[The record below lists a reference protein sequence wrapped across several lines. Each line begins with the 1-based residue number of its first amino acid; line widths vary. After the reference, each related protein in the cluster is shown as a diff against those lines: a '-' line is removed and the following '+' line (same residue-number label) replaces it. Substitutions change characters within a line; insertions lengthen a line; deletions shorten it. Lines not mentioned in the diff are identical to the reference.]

1 MVGIPKSNRCDF
13 CRRRK
18 TKCDEDWPTCGA
30 CKKAGKECSG
40 PSKRVK
46 FVNNGKHR
54 RAGDQL
60 GDLAQEFLDTSLT
73 DETSSNTNSTGSLL
87 NIKNKT
93 MANGA
98 TFSKLRIYNRNPQI
112 PSKLPGTRADLLGG
126 RVINCLKSG
135 EGTGYSISMFLS
147 TLIYVPPL
155 LERNEALF
163 DATNLLLSTWQK
175 LCQGISP
182 HELFDLRAYNR
193 ALRSLQKVLNDPEE
207 QVSHSTL
214 AATIYLQTTE
224 YLFDYARGINQI
236 SHSNGIHSILI
247 QKGVPKPGDNF
258 GCQLLLDSFGFIY
271 RLLLTGRIENF
282 YIQPEWN
289 HALTSFFAQFK
300 TRTPIVVEMS
310 KLLTQATVVAD
321 VTHRMAE
328 LWKSPSY
335 VLDAQEFQELSA
347 TIDELSSNFRDLEET
362 TINPLLERKIIY
374 EVEDLE
380 SPCGTSYKF
389 PNGITALHFA
399 NVYTFNIV
407 VNRLRQELNK
417 LQGIEDPMLEVECFE
432 WSTRIWRTCRYGQS
446 LRPLCAVSLNSSLC
460 VSYAAAGPAEKEY
473 LLTALRE
480 SDAYKKQSES
490 RWTDEVIRSKLWVLM
505 GR

>member
-54 RAGDQL
+54 GVGDHL
-60 GDLAQEFLDTSLT
+60 GDLTRDSLDTNLT
-73 DETSSNTNSTGSLL
+73 DETSSNTDSTGSLL
-87 NIKNKT
+87 NIKNRT

-98 TFSKLRIYNRNPQI
+98 TFSKLRIYNRKPQI
-112 PSKLPGTRADLLGG
+112 PSNPPGTEADLLGA
-126 RVINCLKSG
+126 RVITCLKSG
-135 EGTGYSISMFLS
+135 EGTGYSISMFLT
-147 TLIYVPPL
+147 TLVYVPPL

-163 DATNLLLSTWQK
+163 DATSLLLSTWQK

-182 HELFDLRAYNR
+182 HELFDLRSYNR
-193 ALRSLQKVLNDPEE
+193 ALRSLQKVLNDPDE
-207 QVSHSTL
+207 QISHSTL
-214 AATIYLQTTE
+214 AATIYLQMTE
-224 YLFDYARGINQI
+224 YLFDYARGVNQI
-236 SHSNGIHSILI
+236 SHSNGIHSILM

-258 GCQLLLDSFGFIY
+258 GCQLLLDSFGFMF
-271 RLLLTGRIENF
+271 RLLLTGGIENF

-289 HALTSFFAQFK
+289 HTLTSFFAQFK

-310 KLLTQATVVAD
+310 KLLTHATVVAD
-321 VTHRMAE
+321 VTRRMSQIWE
-328 LWKSPSY
+328 SPSY
-335 VLDAQEFQELSA
+335 IPDAQETQELSA
-347 TIDELSSNFRDLEET
+347 TIDELSANFRALNDI
-362 TINPLLERKIIY
+362 TIEPLLESKMIY
-374 EVEDLE
+374 EVADPE
-380 SPCGTSYKF
+380 SPFGTSYKF

-417 LQGIEDPMLEVECFE
+417 MQGISDPMLEAECYD
-432 WSTRIWRTCRYGQS
+432 WSSRIWRTCRYSQS
-446 LRPLCAVSLNSSLC
+446 LRPLCAVAFNSSLC
-460 VSYAAAGPAEKEY
+460 VSYTAAGPVEQEF
-473 LLTALRE
+473 LLASLRE
-480 SDAYKKQSES
+480 SDGYKKSSES
-490 RWTDEVIRSKLWVLM
+490 RWTDEIIRSKLWVLM

>member
-1 MVGIPKSNRCDF
+1 MVGIPKSLRCDF

-54 RAGDQL
+54 REDNQL

-73 DETSSNTNSTGSLL
+73 DDTSSNTGSTGSLL

-98 TFSKLRIYNRNPQI
+98 TYSKLRIYNRKPQI
-112 PSKLPGTRADLLGG
+112 PSKPPGTEADLLGG
-126 RVINCLKSG
+126 KIITYLKSG
-135 EGTGYSISMFLS
+135 EGTGYSLSMFLS
-147 TLIYVPPL
+147 TLVYVPPL

-163 DATNLLLSTWQK
+163 DATNLLVSTWQK
-175 LCQGISP
+175 LCRGTSP
-182 HELFDLRAYNR
+182 HELFDLRSYNR
-193 ALRSLQKVLNDPEE
+193 ALRSLQKVLDDPEE
-207 QVSHSTL
+207 QTSHSTL

-236 SHSNGIHSILI
+236 SHSNGIYSILM

-258 GCQLLLDSFGFIY
+258 GCQLILDSFGFMF
-271 RLLLTGRIENF
+271 RLLANGRISNF
-282 YIQPEWN
+282 YIQPEWS

-310 KLLTQATVVAD
+310 KLLTQATMVAD
-321 VTHRMAE
+321 AVTRMKRIWEEPSLAQDARE
-328 LWKSPSY
+328 L
-335 VLDAQEFQELSA
+335 EELSA
-347 TIDELSSNFRDLEET
+347 AVDGLSAGFRNIDET
-362 TINPLLERKIIY
+362 TVKPLLEHKIIY
-374 EVEDLE
+374 EVEDPG
-380 SPCGTSYKF
+380 SPFGMSYQF
-389 PNGITALHFA
+389 PNGVTALHFA
-399 NVYTFNIV
+399 NTYTFNIV

-417 LQGIEDPMLEVECFE
+417 LQGIEDPTLEAECLE
-432 WSTRIWRTCRYGQS
+432 WSANIWRTCRYSQS
-446 LRPLCAVSLNSSLC
+446 LKPLCAVAFNSALC
-460 VSYAAAGPAEKEY
+460 VSYIAAGPIEKEY
-473 LLTALRE
+473 LLNALAE
-480 SDAYKKQSES
+480 ADAYKKPSDFK
-490 RWTDEVIRSKLWVLM
+490 WTDEVIRSKVWVLM